1 MRKVWDFIIENRFL
15 FLLVL
20 TAILFLGFSFTVKG
34 FSTLYNLT
42 NMTQY
47 AVELGLLGLAET
59 FVIISGG
66 GGIDLS
72 VGSMMSLSAMIIGV
86 LVGKLGWNLFIAV
99 IATLICG
106 IIMGLINGV
115 LVSYVRIPAFLV
127 TIATLFIYRS
137 LALIVAI
144 DPKYGPNP
152 MPISSFK
159 EPFYF
164 IGQYKIFDY
173 IPFQVVAI
181 FIPVL
186 VVTSLLLSKTA
197 FGRKLYGVGINEKAA
212 LFSGINPKNIRLFA
226 YSLSGLL
233 SSMAG
238 WIITS
243 RIASARPDVGT
254 EFLLQA
260 ITISVLGGVSIS
272 GGEGTVL
279 GVLGSVIVLIILY
292 NGLELAGIHQIW
304 QVGALGVIL
313 IGSVFLNKIL
323 LERRKF

>member
-1 MRKVWDFIIENRFL
+1 MRKVWNSIIENRFL

-20 TAILFLGFSFTVKG
+20 TVILFLIFSFTVKG

-72 VGSMMSLSAMIIGV
+72 VGSMMSLSAMLIGV
-86 LVGKLGWNLFIAV
+86 LIGKLGWNLFV
-99 IATLICG
+99 GVLVTLFAG
-106 IIMGLINGV
+106 IIMGLVNGA
-115 LVSYVRIPAFLV
+115 LVTYVRIPAFLV

-137 LALIVAI
+137 MALIVAI

-159 EPFYF
+159 ESFYF

-186 VVTSLLLSKTA
+186 IITHLILSKTA
-197 FGRKLYGVGINEKAA
+197 FGRRLYGVGINEKAA
-212 LFSGINPKNIRLFA
+212 LFSGIDPKMVRLFA
-226 YSLSGLL
+226 YSISGLL
-233 SSMAG
+233 SSIAG

-243 RIASARPDVGT
+243 RIASARPDVGS

-260 ITISVLGGVSIS
+260 ITIAVLGGVSIS
-272 GGEGTVL
+272 GGDGTVL
-279 GVLGSVIVLIILY
+279 GVLGSVIVVTILY
-292 NGLELAGIHQIW
+292 NGLELAGINPIW
-304 QVGALGVIL
+304 QLGALGVIL

-323 LERRKF
+323 LERRRL

>member
-1 MRKVWDFIIENRFL
+1 MRKVWNFIIENRFL

-159 EPFYF
+159 ESFYF

-212 LFSGINPKNIRLFA
+212 LFSGINPKKIRLFA

-304 QVGALGVIL
+304 QIGALGVIL

>member
-159 EPFYF
+159 ESFYF

-212 LFSGINPKNIRLFA
+212 LFSGINPKKIRLFA

>member
-159 EPFYF
+159 ESFYF

-212 LFSGINPKNIRLFA
+212 LFSGINPKKIRLFA

-304 QVGALGVIL
+304 QIGALGVIL